1 MSSCSYV
8 SLYFI
13 IVFLILLQIL
23 EQNRFLKVALGYLF
37 LKINVAC
44 FEIM

>member
-1 MSSCSYV
+1 MF
-8 SLYFI
+8 LYILLLF
-13 IVFLILLQIL
+13 FLILLQIL

-37 LKINVAC
+37 LKINVAG